1 MFSKNDYVYEIYKEK
16 SFTKAAQKLYIS
28 QPSIS
33 AAIKNLESEIGSPI
47 FERSGAEIKLTP
59 IGVEYISA
67 VEKILEIENEFKR
80 KLQDT
85 YDMEIGEISIGTT
98 GFLSTYILP
107 GIINR
112 YTNLYPKI
120 SISLSDANSSHLSE
134 LIQSDKVDIGLD
146 CLDDEMDFY
155 DKYPLRK
162 ETIMLCVPANLEI
175 NKKLSKYQ
183 INPDDIY
190 TRRADIKSVPSVPID
205 AFKNENFILLKKGH
219 SMYNHASKIFAEN
232 GIEPKIVYSVDQF
245 SVSYLLSES
254 GMGVCFVSDTLFKY
268 SKFHKNVLA
277 YNIDDGINSRSLCI
291 VHKKNK
297 YKTKAMEKF
306 IELSKELIK
315 D

>member
-1 MFSKNDYVYEIYKEK
+1 MFSKNEYVYEIYKEK

-33 AAIKNLESEIGSPI
+33 AAIKNIEEKIGSPI
-47 FERSGAEIKLTP
+47 FERTNSEIRLTP
-59 IGVEYISA
+59 VGAEYISA
-67 VEKILEIENEFKR
+67 IERIKEIENEFKS
-80 KLQDT
+80 KLQDI
-85 YDMEIGEISIGTT
+85 YNMEIGEITIGAT
-98 GFLSTYILP
+98 GFISTYILP

-120 SISLSDANSSHLSE
+120 SISLSDANSSHLGE
-134 LIQSDKVDIGLD
+134 LIQSDKIDIGLD
-146 CLDDEMDFY
+146 CLDEEMDFY

-175 NKKLSKYQ
+175 NKKFEKYQ

-190 TRRADIKSVPSVPID
+190 SRKTDIQSVPSVPID

-219 SMYNHASKIFAEN
+219 SMYNHASKVFAEN
-232 GIEPKIVYSVDQF
+232 GIEPKIVYTVDQF
-245 SVSYLLSES
+245 NISYLLAES

-268 SKFHKNVLA
+268 SKNHKNVVA
-277 YNIDDGINSRSLCI
+277 YNIDDRINTRSLCV

-297 YKTKAMEKF
+297 YCTKAMERF
-306 IELSKELIK
+306 IEVAKDLIK

>member
-47 FERSGAEIKLTP
+47 FERSGAEVKLTP

-190 TRRADIKSVPSVPID
+190 TRKADIKLIPSVPID

-232 GIEPKIVYSVDQF
+232 KIEPKIVYSVDQF